1 MNYKERKFMKLT
13 KDIDGMP
20 PMSCIQ
26 SYKDHKIAFDYKIRM
41 FNSIKHPLVY
51 MT

>member
-1 MNYKERKFMKLT
+1 MKLT

-20 PMSCIQ
+20 PMACIQ
-26 SYKDHKIAFDYKIRM
+26 SYKDQNIAFVYKIRM
-41 FNSIKHPLVY
+41 FNSIIDHLVY